1 MRKALHRKSL
11 HYAILAALAAGGL
24 TLPAAGAT
32 QSASKKSAKSTP
44 THKSSSAKSSGAIK
58 SVKSAAPATPATKP
72 GTPKSRTSKSA
83 KTSSRRSSRKVKG
96 QAAPTTDRIGE
107 IQQAL
112 AKRGA
117 YAGTPTGKWDD
128 DTVDSM
134 KKFQSAHGLKP
145 TGKVDAPTLQKLGL
159 GSDTTGL
166 GAPTP
171 PPNSAANRLLSK
183 TTTPEPQE

>member
-1 MRKALHRKSL
+1 MRKALYRKSL

-24 TLPAAGAT
+24 TLPAAGAA
-32 QSASKKSAKSTP
+32 QSASKKSANSTS
-44 THKSSSAKSSGAIK
+44 THKSAHARSSGTTKSVNSAVPASPSAKP
-58 SVKSAAPATPATKP
+58 AAT
-72 GTPKSRTSKSA
+72 KSRTSKSG
-83 KTSSRRSSRKVKG
+83 KVSSRKNSRRVKG
-96 QAAPTTDRIGE
+96 QATPTSDRINE
-107 IQQAL
+107 IQEAL
-112 AKRGA
+112 QKRGA

-145 TGKVDAPTLQKLGL
+145 SGKLDAPTLQKLGL

-171 PPNSAANRLLSK
+171 PPNSVANRLLSK
-183 TTTPEPQE
+183 NTASEPQE